1 MFAPPLK
8 IEFLFTPGC
17 PAAWPALRLLR
28 RVLAEE
34 QCEAR
39 VIVRAIVIHEAAIR
53 VRFHGSPTIRV
64 DGVDIEG
71 PSIEREGYALRCRT
85 YHPHGGQPGVPHPDT
100 IRRALHTHPGKRHPR
115 PQERPRRST
124 T

>member
-17 PAAWPALRLLR
+17 PSAWPALRLLR
-28 RVLAEE
+28 QVLAQE

-39 VIVRAIVIHEAAIR
+39 VIVRTIASHDTAIR
-53 VRFHGSPTIRV
+53 ARFHGSPTIRI

-71 PSIEREGYALRCRT
+71 PSVEGEGYELRCRT
-85 YHPHGGQPGVPHPDT
+85 YHPHGGPLGVPHPDT
-100 IRRALHTHPGKRHPR
+100 IRRALYTHPAKRHPQL
-115 PQERPRRST
+115 QERL
-124 T
+124 

>member
-28 RVLAEE
+28 QVMGEE
-34 QCEAR
+34 HCEAR
-39 VIVRAIVIHEAAIR
+39 VIVRVITGREEAIK
-53 VRFHGSPTIRV
+53 VRFHGSPTIRI

-71 PSIEREGYALRCRT
+71 PSVERDGYHLRCRT
-85 YHPHGGQPGVPHPDT
+85 YHPHGSHLCVPHAET
-100 IRRALHTHPGKRHPR
+100 IRQALYTHPGKRHPQPQGR
-115 PQERPRRST
+115 P
-124 T
+124 

>member
-17 PAAWPALRLLR
+17 PSAWPALRLLR
-28 RVLAEE
+28 QVMGEE

-39 VIVRAIVIHEAAIR
+39 VIVRVITGHEEAIKA
-53 VRFHGSPTIRV
+53 RFHGSPTIRI

-71 PSIEREGYALRCRT
+71 PSVERDGYHLRCRT
-85 YHPHGGQPGVPHPDT
+85 YHPHGSHLCVPHPET
-100 IRRALHTHPGKRHPR
+100 IRQALYTHPGKRRPQ
-115 PQERPRRST
+115 PQERS
-124 T
+124 